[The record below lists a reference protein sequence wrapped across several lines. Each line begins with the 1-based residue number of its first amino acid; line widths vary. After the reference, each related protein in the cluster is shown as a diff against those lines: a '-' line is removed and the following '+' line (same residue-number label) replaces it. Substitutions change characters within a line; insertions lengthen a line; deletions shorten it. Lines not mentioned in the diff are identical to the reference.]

1 MRLKELIAD
10 DEAVSPVIG
19 VILMVAITV
28 ILAAVIA
35 SFVLGLGSQ
44 TQTTPQASFSIDYS
58 ESSNPIGGSSNYDGN
73 LTVTHDSGDPVTN
86 TELYL
91 RGDNVCQASSFSN
104 IDNDSWLAYDDSA
117 MNCGGGAG
125 PGPDSSSTSSG
136 STEGSTAVV
145 AGDRLT
151 TGVND
156 DYELSVVFESVEGDS
171 SSTLATDSGPD
182 AS

>member
-1 MRLKELIAD
+1 MRLKQLFAD

-44 TQTTPQASFSIDYS
+44 TQTTPNAAFSVDYS
-58 ESSNPIGGSSNYDGN
+58 ENSTFGSSYYDGN
-73 LTVTHDSGDPVTN
+73 LTVVHDSGDPIVES
-86 TELYL
+86 ELYL
-91 RGDNVCQASSFSN
+91 RGDGFNSSADGFSWEGYVGE
-104 IDNDSWLAYDDSA
+104 DNATVS
-117 MNCGGGAG
+117 G
-125 PGPDSSSTSSG
+125 TS
-136 STEGSTAVV
+136 EGESAVV
-145 AGDRLT
+145 AGDRADL
-151 TGVND
+151 VAD
-156 DYELSVVFESVEGDS
+156 SDYELSVVFESVEGDS

>member
-44 TQTTPQASFSIDYS
+44 TQTTPQASFSTDYS
-58 ESSNPIGGSSNYDGN
+58 SNSSLGTYDGD
-73 LTVTHDSGDPVTN
+73 LTITHDSGDSIVDD
-86 TELYL
+86 ELYL
-91 RGDNVCQASSFSN
+91 RGDNFRESGNNQSWAGYVGE
-104 IDNDSWLAYDDSA
+104 DNATVSGTSEGDS
-117 MNCGGGAG
+117 
-125 PGPDSSSTSSG
+125 
-136 STEGSTAVV
+136 AVV
-145 AGDRLT
+145 AGDRAD
-151 TGVND
+151 VAANSS
-156 DYELSVVFESVEGDS
+156 YELSVVFESAEGDS